1 MSPERWR
8 DALRRLGQASRL
20 NPWNA
25 DYAAELGRHYA
36 WLAWREQGS
45 PDRSAVYR
53 KASADSYRTAIRLRP
68 TWGFAWI
75 NFAES
80 RMLAGQNDQ
89 ETHRALQRAMDL
101 APLEPDTQL
110 KVLLVGFSLWDT
122 LPEATRDEV
131 RATLRRAILLNN
143 RVDQIIR
150 LAFQTNRTAE
160 LTGMLKQPRHLD
172 LYDRIKTQAKN

>member
-1 MSPERWR
+1 
-8 DALRRLGQASRL
+8 
-20 NPWNA
+20 
-25 DYAAELGRHYA
+25 
-36 WLAWREQGS
+36 
-45 PDRSAVYR
+45 
-53 KASADSYRTAIRLRP
+53 
-68 TWGFAWI
+68 
-75 NFAES
+75 
-80 RMLAGQNDQ
+80 MLAGYNDEQ
-89 ETHRALQRAMDL
+89 THHALRRAMDL

-131 RATLRRAILLNN
+131 RATLRRAVLLNN

-160 LTGMLKQPRHLD
+160 LTGLLKQQRHLD